1 MKNSVPRMIVCPL
14 NWGMGHASRLIPVID
29 HYHKKGFEII
39 LAGSGNSGTL
49 LKTTYPDFPFY
60 TLPSFEISYSR
71 KGFLLGFSVIKHLP
85 SFILS
90 AIKEHRTLNRLIS
103 ELKIDVVISDNRYGL
118 FNKKAYCIFI
128 THQISPILPAFFRWA
143 EFPIYLFF
151 KTIIGN
157 YNECWIPDFKH
168 PEINL
173 TGHLSHRFRLPSNAK
188 FIGILSRFCVP
199 ENESVKRHLYDIVIV
214 ISGPPP
220 HSEILTDLIL
230 KQSLASTKKI
240 LIISG
245 FLSIPVLNT
254 HSNVTIVK
262 HLGIHAFRDALVCAK
277 IVVCRAGYSGIMD
290 LIALRRTA
298 YIIPTPGQTEQ
309 QYLGKYLGQK
319 SLFRLIDQNQLEL
332 NQLSVIP
339 DDDKTEWLNQIL
351 SMQKELPEITLK

>member
-1 MKNSVPRMIVCPL
+1 MMVCPL

-29 HYHKKGFEII
+29 HYHHKGYEMI
-39 LAGSGNSGTL
+39 LGGSGNSGAL
-49 LKTTYPDFPFY
+49 LQTTYPEFPFY
-60 TLPSFEISYSR
+60 TLPSFEISYS
-71 KGFLLGFSVIKHLP
+71 KNGFLLGFSVIKQLP
-85 SFILS
+85 SFILTS
-90 AIKEHRTLNRLIS
+90 FKEHRALNRLVS
-103 ELKIDVVISDNRYGL
+103 DLKIDVVISDNRYGL
-118 FNKKAYCIFI
+118 FSRKAYCIFI

-151 KTIIGN
+151 KWVIGN
-157 YNECWIPDFKH
+157 FNECWIPDFSH

-173 TGHLSHRFRLPSNAK
+173 TGRLSHRFRLPLNAK
-188 FIGILSRFCVP
+188 FVGILSRFNVP
-199 ENESVKRHLYDIVIV
+199 ENEPAKKHFYDIVAV

-220 HSEILTDLIL
+220 HSEILANLIL
-230 KQSLASTKKI
+230 KQSLTSSKKI

-245 FLSIPVLNT
+245 FLSIPVPDT

-262 HLGIHAFRDALVCAK
+262 HLEVHEFRDALIHAK

-290 LIALRRTA
+290 LIALKRAA

-319 SLFRLIDQNQLEL
+319 SLFRLMDQNQLEL

-339 DDDKTEWLNQIL
+339 EDYKSEWLNQIQ
-351 SMQKELPEITLK
+351 SMQKELPEIILK

>member
-1 MKNSVPRMIVCPL
+1 MIL
-14 NWGMGHASRLIPVID
+14 G
-29 HYHKKGFEII
+29 
-39 LAGSGNSGTL
+39 GSGNSGAL

-71 KGFLLGFSVIKHLP
+71 KSFLLGFSVIRQLP
-85 SFILS
+85 SLILTS
-90 AIKEHRTLNRLIS
+90 VKEHRALNRLIS
-103 ELKIDVVISDNRYGL
+103 EFKIDVVISDNRYGL

-143 EFPIYLFF
+143 EYPIYLIF
-151 KTIIGN
+151 KWIIGKF
-157 YNECWIPDFKH
+157 NECWIPDFSH

-173 TGHLSHRFRLPSNAK
+173 TGRLSHRFRLPSNAK
-188 FIGILSRFCVP
+188 FIGILSRFKVP
-199 ENESVKRHLYDIVIV
+199 ENEPDKKQLYDVVVV

-220 HSEILTDLIL
+220 HSEILANLIL
-230 KQSLASTKKI
+230 KQSLASTKKT

-245 FLSIPVLNT
+245 FLSIPIQNI

-262 HLGIHAFRDALVCAK
+262 HLEIPAFRDALIHAK

-290 LIALRRTA
+290 LIALKRTA

-309 QYLGKYLGQK
+309 QYLGKYLGQR
-319 SLFRLIDQNQLEL
+319 SLFRLTDQNQLEL

-339 DDDKTEWLNQIL
+339 EDDKTEWLNQIL